1 MGDKCD
7 VCQDGFHLVAQGCL
21 RKLILYTYSLIP
33 RPLRRPGN
41 EIIFLFCLVMDFQ
54 LATPSLQHTSLL
66 YIPPSACPTCYD
78 DIAAEFNATVTLY
91 NELLE
96 KVNRSGGLSPETIAR
111 LQRYQELLNALLER
125 AINATNQEP
134 GLLQEVESVSMET
147 DTLRG
152 VVDLFETDVSNTE
165 NATDNL
171 TDQVDESEM
180 RLRDL
185 RQLVGELN
193 QSIRVTARRNLLEAQ
208 RLEQELENEVCI
220 LTALINVCCCT
231 CCYSVSDQ

>member
-1 MGDKCD
+1 MGSS
-7 VCQDGFHLVAQGCL
+7 FFSLHLSSPA
-21 RKLILYTYSLIP
+21 P
-33 RPLRRPGN
+33 
-41 EIIFLFCLVMDFQ
+41 
-54 LATPSLQHTSLL
+54 SLL

-147 DTLRG
+147 DALRG
-152 VVDLFETDVSNTE
+152 VVDLFETDVSSTE
-165 NATDNL
+165 NVADNL
-171 TDQVDESEM
+171 AEQVDFSEM
-180 RLRDL
+180 QLRDL
-185 RQLVGELN
+185 QELVGALN

-208 RLEQELENEVCI
+208 RLERELENEVYT
-220 LTALINVCCCT
+220 LTAVINGCVLLL
-231 CCYSVSDQ
+231 YMLL

>member
-7 VCQDGFHLVAQGCL
+7 VCRDGFHLVAQGCL
-21 RKLILYTYSLIP
+21 CKLILYTYSLIP
-33 RPLRRPGN
+33 RPPSRPGN
-41 EIIFLFCLVMDFQ
+41 GIFLL
-54 LATPSLQHTSLL
+54 LSLHLSSPAPSLL
-66 YIPPSACPTCYD
+66 YVPPSACPTCYD

-147 DTLRG
+147 DALRG
-152 VVDLFETDVSNTE
+152 VVDLFETDVSSTE
-165 NATDNL
+165 NVADNL
-171 TDQVDESEM
+171 AEQVDFSEM
-180 RLRDL
+180 QLRDL
-185 RQLVGELN
+185 QELVGALN
-193 QSIRVTARRNLLEAQ
+193 QSIRVTARQNLLEAQ
-208 RLEQELENEVCI
+208 QLERELENEVYT
-220 LTALINVCCCT
+220 LTAVINGYGVCCFCT
-231 CCYSVSDQ
+231 CCYSVSNQ